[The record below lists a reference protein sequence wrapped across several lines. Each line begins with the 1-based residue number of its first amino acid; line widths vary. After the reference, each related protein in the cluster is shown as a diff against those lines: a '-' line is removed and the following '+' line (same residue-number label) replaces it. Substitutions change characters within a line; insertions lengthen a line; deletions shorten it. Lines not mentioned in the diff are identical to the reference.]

1 MTAASSSEL
10 LKSMAEK
17 LLLPEPD
24 FLTMKQAVEGMY
36 EMFKAITGIS
46 CENMNDQDIMLPK
59 GKAISPVAAAHC
71 LLEMKRTTVFLR
83 GIKCAIDSKLQAN
96 RRVEIL
102 YAGCGPY
109 ATLVTPLLSFYTSE
123 QVRVTLLD
131 INPVSIKA
139 AETLIVSLGFEGY
152 VADYILADASTYQ
165 VDKPYDIVISET
177 MQSGLK
183 KEPQVAIMQNLIPQC
198 NANTIFIP
206 ERITID
212 AYLKKRGI
220 WQEDQL
226 IEEGGKTTHICEL
239 FSVSKT
245 RLEAASY
252 RKIVDMPQS
261 LIGPYDLLLYTTIK
275 VFGEE
280 VLSLN
285 DCSLNLPLRYYEFR
299 DGYPKSIEFWYRQTS
314 KPKIESK
321 VLDYT
326 TNY

>member
-1 MTAASSSEL
+1 A
-10 LKSMAEK
+10 
-17 LLLPEPD
+17 
-24 FLTMKQAVEGMY
+24 
-36 EMFKAITGIS
+36 
-46 CENMNDQDIMLPK
+46 
-59 GKAISPVAAAHC
+59 AAAHC

-83 GIKCAIDSKLQAN
+83 GIKCAIDSKLHAN
-96 RRVEIL
+96 NSRVEIL

-109 ATLVTPLLSFYTSE
+109 ATLATPLLSFYTSE

-139 AETLIVSLGFEGY
+139 AETLIVSLELEGY
-152 VADYILADASTYQ
+152 VADYTLADASTYQ
-165 VDKPYDIVISET
+165 VDKSYDIVISET

-198 NANTIFIP
+198 NSNTIFIP
-206 ERITID
+206 EQITID

-220 WQEDQL
+220 WQGDQL

-245 RLEAASY
+245 RLEAGSY
-252 RKIVDMPQS
+252 RKVVDMPQS
-261 LIGPYDLLLYTTIK
+261 LIGPYDLLLYTTIR

-299 DGYPKSIEFWYRQTS
+299 NGYPKSIDFWYSQTDN
-314 KPKIESK
+314 PKIESK

-326 TNY
+326 TNLLTI